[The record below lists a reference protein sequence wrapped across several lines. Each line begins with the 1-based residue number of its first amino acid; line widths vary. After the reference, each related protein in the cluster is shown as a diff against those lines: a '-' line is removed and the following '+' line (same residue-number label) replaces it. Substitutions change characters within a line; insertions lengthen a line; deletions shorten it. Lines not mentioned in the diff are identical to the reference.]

1 MDWKALA
8 EQTLDV
14 VKAVAPL
21 VGMSEEVEAAEKM
34 VDAVKKLAGTVASVL
49 PADNQAELQQ
59 GLDEM
64 MADLNAHAERTKA
77 SLG

>member
-8 EQTLDV
+8 EQTLEV
-14 VKAVAPL
+14 VKAVAPM
-21 VGMSEEVEAAEKM
+21 VGLSEEVAAAENM
-34 VDAVKKLAGTVASVL
+34 VAAVKKLASTVSTIL
-49 PADNQAELQQ
+49 PANDQAELQQ

-64 MADLNAHAERTKA
+64 MTALNAHAERTKA